1 MTRMPKWIY
10 AVLTLALVLGLA
22 LPALAADT
30 KGVVKTVTAEKNEI
44 VVTIAGRDYPFQVAA
59 NAPIKLGAQAGKLAD
74 LKPNDQV
81 TVSFTQAEN
90 KLVAN
95 QIVRP

>member
-1 MTRMPKWIY
+1 MTRMPKWTY
-10 AVLTLALVLGLA
+10 AFLTLALVLGLA
-22 LPALAADT
+22 MPAFAADT
-30 KGVVKTVTAEKNEI
+30 KGVVKTVTAEKSEI

-59 NAPIKLGAQAGKLAD
+59 NAPIKLGTQAGKLND
-74 LKPNDQV
+74 LKPNDAV

-90 KLVAN
+90 KLIAT